1 MEDADRAV
9 LGRDAELAEL
19 RRFIGSVP
27 SGPTAIVFEG
37 TAGIGKTTLWLA
49 GVNAATDQGY
59 RVLSTRAAEAEAR
72 LSYTALGDLLD
83 RVIDDARSL
92 LPSPQLR
99 ALDAALLRGGSERS
113 RPDQRAV
120 SLATLEVLRILA
132 SSGPVIVAIDDVQWL
147 DAPSA
152 RVLAFA
158 VRRLSDEPIGL
169 MCSLRLGSDS
179 PGDPLDLDRALPDPN
194 IRRLRVGPMD
204 LEALGRLVRERTDTD
219 LPRPI
224 LLRLHRVSGGNPF
237 FALQVARAI
246 AREGRRPEP
255 GRPLPVP
262 EDLHELLGAQLATL
276 STSARHTLLA
286 AAVASRPT
294 QALIVAVAGRHDR
307 AMADLAEAEHAGIV
321 EHGGERIRFSHPLFA
336 STVYASSR
344 LHERQDAH
352 RRLAD
357 LVSDPEERA
366 RHLALAAD
374 RPDPDVARA
383 LDEAARHAR
392 ARGAPDAAAEL
403 AELARRASP
412 ADDVEGLR
420 RRSLEAAE
428 YHFDAGD
435 AARAS
440 TLLEDVIAS
449 SPPGPGRAEVL
460 YRLSSMSWMN
470 LERGVRR
477 PLEQAL
483 PEAGDDPELLA
494 GIHLDLAWVAI
505 YRGDLV
511 TASDHATKSVGH
523 ANAMSDPSTKSDAL
537 ATFAT
542 VEFLLG
548 RSADQLMTEALELQ
562 DFVMRAASWTEGS
575 VYTTPRSMLG
585 LQLMWAGRLD
595 EAREVLQH
603 ELAEYDR
610 LSMYTVRQEV
620 LCYLAELECRAGRW
634 QIAARHAAE
643 AAETVTES
651 GMAATQSHVVLFNQA
666 MAAAHLGEVEIARGQ
681 ATEGL
686 RLATENDDAFNAAWN
701 GAVLG
706 FLELS
711 LSNHEAAHAHLQP
724 VLRYLDRL
732 GSVEPG
738 IIPCIPDDIEAL
750 VSLGRLDEAEDELER
765 LRAQGRARDRP
776 WALAAAARCEGL
788 LAAARGDLEMAR
800 SALERAEA
808 EHQRAPQP
816 FELAR
821 TLMVRGEVERRNKQ
835 KRAAREFLGR
845 AMGTFDQLGAPL
857 WSAKAA
863 TELARVGGAAT
874 PEGGLTPTE
883 RRVSQLVFEGK
894 TNREVADA
902 LFVSVKTVEANI
914 TRIFRK
920 MGVTSRAQLIHAMAT
935 ASSPGNPSAASPTSA
950 DGEGSGAPS

>member
-1 MEDADRAV
+1 MGDADRAV
-9 LGRDAELAEL
+9 LGRDAELDEID
-19 RRFIGSVP
+19 RFIGSVA

-49 GVNAATDQGY
+49 GVSAATDQGY
-59 RVLSTRAAEAEAR
+59 LVLSTRAAEAEAR

-83 RVIDDARSL
+83 GVIDDTQAR
-92 LPSPQLR
+92 LPPPQAR
-99 ALDAALLRGGSERS
+99 ALDAALLRGAERS

-120 SLATLEVLRILA
+120 SIATLEVLRILA
-132 SSGPVIVAIDDVQWL
+132 SSGPLTIAIDDVQWL

-152 RVLAFA
+152 RVLAYA
-158 VRRLSDEPIGL
+158 VRRLTDEQVGL
-169 MCSLRLGSDS
+169 MCSLRVGSGS
-179 PGDPLDLDRALPDPN
+179 PGDPLDLDRALPDPSVV
-194 IRRLRVGPMD
+194 RVRVGPMD
-204 LEALGRLVRERTDTD
+204 VVALGRLVRERTDVE

-224 LLRLHRVSGGNPF
+224 LVRVHRVSNGNPF
-237 FALQVARAI
+237 FALQMARAL
-246 AREGRRPEP
+246 AREGSRPEP

-276 STSARHTLLA
+276 SSSARRTLLA
-286 AAVASRPT
+286 AAAASRPT
-294 QALIVAVAGRHDR
+294 HALVVAVAGRHGR
-307 AMADLAEAEHAGIV
+307 AVADLSEAEDAGII
-321 EHGGERIRFSHPLFA
+321 ESGGERIRFSHPLFA
-336 STVYASSR
+336 STVYASAR
-344 LHERQDAH
+344 PDERRDVH
-352 RRLAD
+352 RRLAGF
-357 LVSDPEERA
+357 VVDPEERA
-366 RHLALAAD
+366 RHLALASERQDAD
-374 RPDPDVARA
+374 AAGA
-383 LDEAARHAR
+383 LEEAARHAR

-403 AELARRASP
+403 AELARHITP
-412 ADDVEGLR
+412 PDDVDALR
-420 RRSLEAAE
+420 RRSLESAE

-440 TLLEDVIAS
+440 NLLNDVIAS

-477 PLEQAL
+477 PLERAL
-483 PEAGDDPELLA
+483 PEAGGDHELLA

-511 TASDHATKSVGH
+511 TASDHATKSVDH
-523 ANAMSDPSTKSDAL
+523 ANGMSDPSTKSDAL

-548 RSADQLMTEALELQ
+548 RSADRLMAEALELQ
-562 DFVMRAASWTEGS
+562 DLVMSAASWTEGS

-595 EAREVLQH
+595 DAREVLQH

-610 LSMYTVRQEV
+610 LAMYTVRQEV

-634 QIAARHAAE
+634 EIAARHAAE
-643 AAETVTES
+643 AAETVAES
-651 GMAATQSHVVLFNQA
+651 GMAASQSHVVLFNQA
-666 MAAAHLGEVEIARGQ
+666 LAAAHLGQVDIARSQ
-681 ATEGL
+681 ATEGR

-706 FLELS
+706 FLALS
-711 LSNHEAAHAHLQP
+711 LSNHEEAHAHLLP
-724 VLRYLDRL
+724 VMRYLDRM
-732 GSVEPG
+732 GSAEPG
-738 IIPCIPDDIEAL
+738 IIPCAPDDIEAL
-750 VSLGRLDEAEDELER
+750 VSLGRLDEAAVMTER
-765 LRAQGRARDRP
+765 LHEQGRTRDRP
-776 WALAAAARCEGL
+776 WALATAARCDGL
-788 LAAARGDLEMAR
+788 IAAARGDLKTAR

-808 EHQRAPQP
+808 EHRRVPQP

-821 TLMVRGEVERRNKQ
+821 TLMIRGEVERRNKQ
-835 KRAAREFLGR
+835 KRAARELLGR
-845 AMGTFDQLGAPL
+845 AMGMFQQLGAPL

-863 TELARVGGAAT
+863 TELARVGGATT
-874 PEGGLTPTE
+874 PEGELTPTE

-920 MGVTSRAQLIHAMAT
+920 MGVRSRAQLIHAMT
-935 ASSPGNPSAASPTSA
+935 GASPPDARPPTTEEAKGPGTS
-950 DGEGSGAPS
+950 S

>member
-1 MEDADRAV
+1 MGDADRAV
-9 LGRDAELAEL
+9 LGRDAELAEID
-19 RRFIGSVP
+19 RFTGSVP

-37 TAGIGKTTLWLA
+37 SAGIGKTTLWLA
-49 GVNAATDQGY
+49 GVETATEHGH

-72 LSYTALGDLLD
+72 LSYTALGDLLGG
-83 RVIDDARSL
+83 VIDDAQTR
-92 LPSPQLR
+92 LPAPQAR
-99 ALDAALLRGGSERS
+99 ALDAALLRGAEGS

-120 SLATLEVLRILA
+120 SVATLEVLRILA
-132 SSGPVIVAIDDVQWL
+132 SSAPLTIAIDDVQWL

-152 RVLAFA
+152 RVLSFA
-158 VRRLSDEPIGL
+158 VRRLTDEPVGI
-169 MCSLRLGSDS
+169 MCSLRVGSGS
-179 PGDPLDLDRALPDPN
+179 PGDPLDLVRALPEPSV
-194 IRRLRVGPMD
+194 LRVPVGPMD
-204 LEALGRLVRERTDTD
+204 AEALGRLVRERTDVE

-224 LLRLHRVSGGNPF
+224 LVRVHRVSGGNPF
-237 FALQVARAI
+237 FALQMARALTQ
-246 AREGRRPEP
+246 EGNRPEP

-276 STSARHTLLA
+276 STSARRTLLA
-286 AAVASRPT
+286 AAAATRPT
-294 QALIVAVAGRHDR
+294 HALVVALAGRHGR
-307 AMADLAEAEHAGIV
+307 AIADLTEAEGAGII
-321 EHGGERIRFSHPLFA
+321 ESGGERIRFSHPLFA

-344 LHERQDAH
+344 PHERQDVH
-352 RRLAD
+352 RRLAE
-357 LVSDPEERA
+357 LVVDPEERA

-374 RPDPDVARA
+374 RPDPDAAQA

-403 AELARRASP
+403 AELARHVTP
-412 ADDVEGLR
+412 VDDVDALR

-435 AARAS
+435 AVRA
-440 TLLEDVIAS
+440 TNLLDDVISS
-449 SPPGPGRAEVL
+449 SPPGPGRAEIL

-477 PLEQAL
+477 PLERAL

-523 ANAMSDPSTKSDAL
+523 ATAMSDPSTKSDAL

-548 RSADQLMTEALELQ
+548 RSADQLMAEALELQ
-562 DFVMRAASWTEGS
+562 DLVMSAASWTEGS

-610 LSMYTVRQEV
+610 LAMYTVRQEV

-651 GMAATQSHVVLFNQA
+651 GMAASQNHVVLFNQA
-666 MAAAHLGEVEIARGQ
+666 MAAAHLGQVAIARAQ

-686 RLATENDDAFNAAWN
+686 RLATANDDAFNAAWN

-724 VLRYLDRL
+724 VLRYLDRM
-732 GSVEPG
+732 GSAEPG
-738 IIPCIPDDIEAL
+738 VIPCVPDHIEAL
-750 VSLGRLDEAEDELER
+750 VSLGRLDEAAVRVER
-765 LRAQGRARDRP
+765 FHEQGRRRHRP
-776 WALAAAARCEGL
+776 WALATAARCQGL
-788 LAAARGDLEMAR
+788 IAAARGDLETAR
-800 SALERAEA
+800 SALERAER
-808 EHQRAPQP
+808 EHQRVLQP

-821 TLMVRGEVERRNKQ
+821 TLMIRGEVERRNKQ

-845 AMGTFDQLGAPL
+845 AMGMFDDLGARL

-863 TELARVGGAAT
+863 AALARSGGGST
-874 PEGGLTPTE
+874 DGELTPTE
-883 RRVSQLVFEGK
+883 RRVAQLVFEGK
-894 TNREVADA
+894 TNREIADA
-902 LFVSVKTVEANI
+902 LFVSVKTVEANV

-920 MGVTSRAQLIHAMAT
+920 MGITSRAQLIHAMAT
-935 ASSPGNPSAASPTSA
+935 AASPGTPSAASPTA
-950 DGEGSGAPS
+950 DDGEGSGTPT